1 MLIVGFGNKARHG
14 KDTAGEAVVAYYEKQ
29 RAQTI
34 KHYGYGAVD
43 ISKPAAK
50 LYKFADALYRECREQ
65 HGMKEKD
72 APLLQKIGMAR
83 RAENRNYWVD
93 QVATAIDKDKPSI
106 AVITDVRFPNEADF
120 IYDRSGIL
128 VNVSRLDATGE
139 PYVATDRPAD
149 HPSETALDDYAW
161 SYFIKAY
168 TGESALV
175 EQLAICIVMFE
186 QARRP

>member
-1 MLIVGFGNKARHG
+1 MLIVGFGSKARHG

-43 ISKPAAK
+43 ISKPAVK

-65 HGMKEKD
+65 HGMTEKD
-72 APLLQKIGMAR
+72 APLLQKVGMAR
-83 RAENRNYWVD
+83 RAENENYWVD
-93 QVATAIDKDKPSI
+93 QVAAAIDKDKPGI
-106 AVITDVRFPNEADF
+106 AVLTDVRFPNEAKF
-120 IYDRSGIL
+120 VHSRGGIL
-128 VNVSRLDATGE
+128 VNVSRLNESGT

-149 HPSETALDDYAW
+149 HPSETALDNLRWDY
-161 SYFIKAY
+161 YIKAF
-168 TGESALV
+168 TGEAALV